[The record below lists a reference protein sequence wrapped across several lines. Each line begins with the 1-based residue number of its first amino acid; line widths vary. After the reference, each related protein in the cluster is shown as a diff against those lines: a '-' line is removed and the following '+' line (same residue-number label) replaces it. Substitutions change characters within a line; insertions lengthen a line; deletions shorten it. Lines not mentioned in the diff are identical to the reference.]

1 MNINSQRAHSIGLIR
16 ASALLALAL
25 TTTSCLDSLGSQGL
39 PDDSVSNGSFGVTDG
54 TPFVVTGPQGGPFPE
69 GSRTYTL
76 VNFTP
81 GLFRWDLDS
90 PEPWLTSAVLGGAL
104 GPMNQTEVT
113 LTLDSEYAASLP
125 VGEYPA
131 DIVFTDRDD
140 PNGTLVMAFLL
151 TVEPPPSGDL
161 TVGPDVDW
169 QLEALEAAT
178 LDGESR
184 TYTVTNASEGTLHW
198 AASTAEPWLM
208 LEGNTSGELEPGE
221 SADVPVT
228 FHAAGLEGEA
238 DLHFGSVLFQND
250 GDPADQ
256 HESLVQVRLGDGVS
270 TRVNEGLVAQYSFEE
285 ASGTTIHDEAGA
297 LNGLDLEIED
307 PALTSWGPGS
317 LILLPGAR
325 IGSSGPA
332 TELTQALTA
341 ANELTLEAWIAPEN
355 TTQEGPARIISLSGG
370 ASTRNVTLGQGLWG
384 GQPSDSFNVRL
395 RSSDTD
401 MDGQPMLNTGAG
413 AASIGLQHVIY
424 TRAQNGATRI
434 FVNGVVRA
442 NGATLGDL
450 DNWDDGFR
458 LLLGN
463 ESGVNRSWS
472 GRLHLVALYDRALS
486 AGEVVQNF
494 EAGTGDATGPLL
506 VATPGTGLTASG
518 EVGGSIAPTSQTYT
532 LSNGGS
538 EVLAWEA
545 AIDGA
550 IAFIDGPLSGTLQP
564 DETVSLSVQLDESV
578 VGSLSA
584 GSYEAEVVFTETT
597 SGAGSTT
604 RPITL
609 TLEDSGS
616 TGSGGSSDSGGSTDY
631 GEKPGAHNTGP
642 YAPELLVPSG
652 SITVT
657 QDGAVIENV
666 AVTGN
671 IRVEANDV
679 TIRNFTI
686 DGQMST
692 WYGIEVE
699 SDTSGLVL
707 ESGEITGVNSAAVLG
722 SNFSADRLHLH
733 HLGKDAFKTS
743 SNVTISRS
751 YVHHIGMNP
760 GTHADGNQTR
770 GGGNIL
776 LRANNFELP
785 SPAVVDGLSGFAS
798 NACSINQAET
808 GNIDG
813 FIMEG
818 NWLNGGNYTVFFT
831 TNDKYHTGLTFTGAQ
846 LINNQFGRDYQFGP
860 LRVNGDVIGFISSGN
875 RWEDTGELMDIN
887 NQ

>member
-1 MNINSQRAHSIGLIR
+1 MNINSQRAHSTGLIR

-161 TVGPDVDW
+161 TVGPDEDW

-450 DNWDDGFR
+450 DNWDDGFQ

-463 ESGVNRSWS
+463 ESGVDRSWS

-584 GSYEAEVVFTETT
+584 GTYGAEVVFTETT

-666 AVTGN
+666 AVTGMISVN
-671 IRVEANDV
+671 ADNV

-686 DGQMST
+686 DGGFGT
-692 WYGIEVE
+692 WYGISVQ
-699 SDTSGLVL
+699 SGTVGTRI
-707 ESGEITGVNSAAVLG
+707 EDGEIHSIRSAAIHG
-722 SNFSADRLHLH
+722 SNWQAYRVNAH
-733 HLGKDAFKTS
+733 HSEGDAFKTS
-743 SNVTISRS
+743 GGNRIERCWA
-751 YVHHIGMNP
+751 HHLGM
-760 GTHADGNQTR
+760 GVGSHADANQTR
-770 GGGNIL
+770 SGSNIVMV
-776 LRANNFELP
+776 ANNFDIPIPEGINGP
-785 SPAVVDGLSGFAS
+785 GAGYNS
-798 NACSINQAET
+798 NATSMVRSNGGPISGLT
-808 GNIDG
+808 
-813 FIMEG
+813 MEG
-818 NWLNGGNYTVFFT
+818 NWLNGGNFCIYLVQ
-831 TNDKYHTGLTFTGAQ
+831 DGAPISDVV
-846 LINNQFGRDYQFGP
+846 LRNNLFGRDFRYGP
-860 LRVNGDVIGFISSGN
+860 LSTGGTLQGLVITGN
-875 RWEDTGELMDIN
+875 RWEDTGELMGIN
-887 NQ
+887 Q